1 MKLLDFNDFVNEARS
16 ASDFNPKLDKA
27 ADIVASFVNKKTGL
41 DFKKFPFTVF
51 YTIDGITTEGVMYYS
66 NKSDAAFRVTG
77 PQAGVPGLIGAL
89 EYSLDHGAGKV
100 DFSIS
105 SENFPIV
112 ALLNE
117 FVLMVNDRTYVDA
130 ATAVTESL
138 EMIEES
144 SKHNFSSKE
153 IKEIQ
158 SMMDS
163 GTPATQIAEQLGI
176 PYRAIVKLKRNMA
189 AAENPG
195 SAEKENEMTLND
207 KVKYFDETMEDIYQI
222 SRRVA
227 AGAFNSLFISGR
239 AGTGKTY
246 NVERAM
252 KDEGLIDED
261 DYIIVSGAVSPI
273 MMYKKMYQYSNK
285 TLIFDDCDSVFRDEN
300 GRNMLKAALDT
311 KKIRKISWLK
321 KSSIVFDPKDV
332 ENDPTAEFNMLEQGL
347 VPAYFEFAGRVI
359 FISNLKKDV
368 ADPDGAIRS
377 RSILIDVDPDDATLM
392 ERMKILLPFLEPRE
406 LALKDKEEIFEF
418 MKEAKDISMRTFV
431 KAAGFKLAGL
441 SNWKRMASRYL

>member
-1 MKLLDFNDFVNEARS
+1 MKFLDFNSFVNEARS
-16 ASDFNPKLDKA
+16 AADLSPKLDKA
-27 ADIVASFVNKKTGL
+27 ADLVATFVNKKTGL

-51 YTIDGITTEGVMYYS
+51 YTVDGITSEGVMFYS

-77 PQAGVPGLIGAL
+77 SRPGVPGLIGAL
-89 EYSLDHGAGKV
+89 EFSNDHASGMV
-100 DFSIS
+100 DFSVS
-105 SENFPIV
+105 SDHFPIV
-112 ALLNE
+112 SLLNE
-117 FVLMVNDRTYVDA
+117 FVLLVNDKSYA
-130 ATAVTESL
+130 AQVAEAL
-138 EMIEES
+138 EIVEES
-144 SKHNFSSKE
+144 SKYSFSSAQ
-153 IKEIQ
+153 IKQIEGML
-158 SMMDS
+158 SK
-163 GTPATQIAEQLGI
+163 GTPATQIAEELAV
-176 PYRAIVKLKRNMA
+176 PYRAIVKLKRNLNSAEGPMA
-189 AAENPG
+189 
-195 SAEKENEMTLND
+195 AEKENEMTLQD

-261 DYIIVSGAVSPI
+261 DYILVSGAVSPI
-273 MMYKKMYQYSNK
+273 MMYKKMYQYRNK

-321 KSSIVFDPKDV
+321 KSSIVFDPIDV
-332 ENDPTAEFNMLEQGL
+332 QDNPEAEFNMLEQGL

-392 ERMKILLPFLEPRE
+392 ERMKILLPHLEPRE
-406 LALKDKEEIFEF
+406 LPLADKEEIFEF